1 MNDIGQRV
9 CNIYVVVITGV
20 AMVLVSI
27 LLNIRDII
35 SEKNLVISGQQSVID
50 GNEATIAA
58 YKENLTSCLKDSKVA
73 AQDEFTGE

>member
-1 MNDIGQRV
+1 MGDIGQRI

-27 LLNIRDII
+27 LLNIRDIVA
-35 SEKNLVISGQQSVID
+35 EKNLVISGQ
-50 GNEATIAA
+50 EATIAA

-73 AQDEFTGE
+73 TQDEFTGE

>member
-20 AMVLVSI
+20 AMVLVST

-35 SEKNLVISGQQSVID
+35 SEKNLVISGQ
-50 GNEATIAA
+50 EATIAA
-58 YKENLTSCLKDSKVA
+58 YKENLTSCLKDSKMA
-73 AQDEFTGE
+73 TQDEFTGE

>member
-1 MNDIGQRV
+1 MGDIGQRI
-9 CNIYVVVITGV
+9 CNIYVVVITGG

-27 LLNIRDII
+27 LLNIRDIVV
-35 SEKNLVISGQQSVID
+35 EKNLVISGQQSV
-50 GNEATIAA
+50 IAA

>member
-1 MNDIGQRV
+1 MGDIGQRI

-27 LLNIRDII
+27 LLNIRDIVV
-35 SEKNLVISGQQSVID
+35 EKNLVISGQQSV
-50 GNEATIAA
+50 IAA